1 MSDVQLFQM
10 LGLAMFSIGAGMLM
24 HPEVLKKLFKNL
36 EHDPAAVYLSGF
48 VSLFLGYV
56 LVTFHN
62 TWHLD
67 RSLIITLVGWAA
79 LIKGLSLLL
88 FPTSLFGA
96 TRKFISS
103 EAYRKYFPWYPILFG
118 LVLLYFGFIAWH

>member
-1 MSDVQLFQM
+1 MSDTQWFQI
-10 LGLAMFSIGAGMLM
+10 LGLAMFSIGVGMLA
-24 HPEVLKKLFKNL
+24 HPEVLRKMFRDL
-36 EHDPAAVYLSGF
+36 EHGPVAVYLSGF

-56 LVTFHN
+56 LVAFHN

-79 LIKGLSLLL
+79 FVKGISLLL

-96 TRKFISS
+96 TRKFTTS

-118 LVLLYFGFIAWH
+118 LVLLYFGFFA

>member
-1 MSDVQLFQM
+1 MSDTQWFQM
-10 LGLAMFSIGAGMLM
+10 LGLAMLSVGVGMLA
-24 HPEVLKKLFKNL
+24 HPEVLKKMFKNL
-36 EHDPAAVYLSGF
+36 EHDLAAVYLSGF

-56 LVTFHN
+56 LVTFHS

-67 RSLIITLVGWAA
+67 RSIIITLVGWAA

-88 FPTSLFGA
+88 FPTSLFVA
-96 TRKFISS
+96 TRKFIAS

-118 LVLLYFGFIAWH
+118 LVFLYFGFFA